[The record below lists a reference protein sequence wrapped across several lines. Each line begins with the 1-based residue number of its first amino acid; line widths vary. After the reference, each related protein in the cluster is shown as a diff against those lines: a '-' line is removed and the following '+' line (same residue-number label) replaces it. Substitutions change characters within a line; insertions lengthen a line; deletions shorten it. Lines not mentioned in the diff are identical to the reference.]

1 MNSIDSVLRCMDR
14 PMVYSELLAIQRS
27 EVGRASGF
35 NVVPM
40 YYYANLK
47 VRFCRSRGS
56 FLRRFIGLSRLYCRP
71 ARSVC

>member
-1 MNSIDSVLRCMDR
+1 MCRMLIATHRLPAVNSIESVLRCMDR

-47 VRFCRSRGS
+47 VQAPSSANC
-56 FLRRFIGLSRLYCRP
+56 
-71 ARSVC
+71 